1 MSASLKTLEAEALK
15 LSSQERVELIERLI
29 DSVVPA
35 PPLHPAWAAEIARRI
50 DEIDSGRVEMIPAER
65 VFAEVRA
72 AIEAHSRK
80 T

>member
-35 PPLHPAWAAEIARRI
+35 PPLHPGWEAEIARRI
-50 DEIDSGRVEMIPAER
+50 DDIDSSRVEMIPGEQ
-65 VFAEVRA
+65 VLAEVRA